1 MMFKEI
7 KVNTEKSECLIN
19 ITEQLREVVAESKVK
34 DGLCV
39 VFVPHTTAAITIN
52 SCLDSMTLE
61 DITAEMHRLIPT
73 RVDFHH
79 NYDTPADA
87 AGHIKSVVVGNSLS
101 LIIKDGNLLLGSS
114 QSVLFF
120 EFDGPRKRKVCL
132 QIMADNN

>member
-1 MMFKEI
+1 MIKEI
-7 KVNTEKSECLIN
+7 NVNTEKSECLIN
-19 ITEQLREVVAESKVK
+19 ITGEIQKAVAESNVK
-34 DGLCV
+34 EGLCV

-61 DITAEMHRLIPT
+61 DIASEMHRLIPT

-87 AGHIKSVVVGNSLS
+87 AGHVKSVLVGNSLS
-101 LIIKDGNLLLGSS
+101 LIIKDGHLLLGGS

-120 EFDGPRKRKVCL
+120 EFDGPRKRNVQL
-132 QIMADNN
+132 RIMTDKE

>member
-7 KVNTEKSECLIN
+7 KVSTEKSECLIN
-19 ITEQLREVVAESKVK
+19 ITEQLQEAVMESNVRE
-34 DGLCV
+34 GICV

-61 DITAEMHRLIPT
+61 DIASEMHRLIPT

-79 NYDTPADA
+79 NYDTPSDA
-87 AGHIKSVVVGNSLS
+87 AGHVKSVLVGNSLS
-101 LIIKDGNLLLGSS
+101 LIIKDGHLLLGSS

-120 EFDGPRKRKVCL
+120 EFDGPRKRKVQL
-132 QIMADNN
+132 QIMADNK